1 VSYSETDAI
10 GDAIDGNDL
19 DELLRIVDRC
29 CTNHE
34 WEQLV
39 SLRDRARRALE
50 TGRQMWP
57 AASYA
62 EYRLALDAPA
72 EFAAVAL
79 TEDAG
84 RFALGPLAEVA
95 ASNHTWADLAPH
107 LEPSPITALVAH
119 ERVVRGECIDPKTV
133 AHAEVLGVPL
143 ELAPWEPEYLLP
155 VYRPDRVE
163 QPGPDPIRGRPL
175 AVDDA
180 PADALDDADAVHA
193 LRDLVRPWTASS
205 DGYARVVAVRGDA
218 VGAVGA
224 LGMRD
229 VRGSWVDAAEALTWL
244 AWAGSSGG
252 RHGRRRGAAAGRDL
266 AWAAAAACAGFEPG
280 ERLEPATVGDAIDEL
295 RWLVWSAPDVSTGWV
310 LRIAIEDPTDGIAFA
325 CDAADRS

>member
-1 VSYSETDAI
+1 VWSEENDAI
-10 GDAIDGNDL
+10 GAAIDGNDL
-19 DELLRIVDRC
+19 DELLRIIDRGC
-29 CTNHE
+29 ADHE
-34 WEQLV
+34 WDSLV

-50 TGRQMWP
+50 RGRQMWP

-72 EFAAVAL
+72 EYAAVAL

-95 ASNHTWADLAPH
+95 ASTHTWADLAPH
-107 LEPSPITALVAH
+107 LQSSPVTALVAH
-119 ERVVRGECIDPKTV
+119 ERVVRGEAIDSRTV
-133 AHAEVLGVPL
+133 GQAEVLGVPL
-143 ELAPWEPEYLLP
+143 ALAPWEPEYLLP
-155 VYRPDRVE
+155 LYRPDRVE
-163 QPGPDPIRGRPL
+163 QPGPDPIRGRSLDIASGSSEPY
-175 AVDDA
+175 
-180 PADALDDADAVHA
+180 DDADVAQA

-205 DGYARVVAVRGDA
+205 EGTARVVAVRGDA
-218 VGAVGA
+218 LAAIGA
-224 LGMRD
+224 LRHRE
-229 VRGSWVDAAEALTWL
+229 VRGSWVDAAEALTWF

-280 ERLEPATVGDAIDEL
+280 ERLEPATLGDAINEL

-310 LRIAIEDPTDGIAFA
+310 LRIAIEDPADGIAYA
-325 CDAADRS
+325 CDAVDRS

>member
-1 VSYSETDAI
+1 VSSEQSDAI

-19 DELLRIVDRC
+19 DELVRIVDRC
-29 CTNHE
+29 CTDHE
-34 WEQLV
+34 WDALV

-50 TGRQMWP
+50 RGRQMWP

-72 EFAAVAL
+72 QYAGVAL

-95 ASNHTWADLAPH
+95 ASTHSWAELAPH
-107 LEPSPITALVAH
+107 LQPSPVSALVAH
-119 ERVVRGECIDPKTV
+119 ERVVRGDRIDSNTV

-143 ELAPWEPEYLLP
+143 ELAPWEPEYLVPL
-155 VYRPDRVE
+155 YRPDRVE
-163 QPGPDPIRGRPL
+163 QPGPEPIHGRPL
-175 AVDDA
+175 DIAGASPDTYDDT
-180 PADALDDADAVHA
+180 DVVHA

-205 DGYARVVAVRGDA
+205 EGTAHIAAVHGDA
-218 VGAVGA
+218 LGAIKA
-224 LGMRD
+224 LGHNEA
-229 VRGSWVDAAEALTWL
+229 RGSWVDAAEALTWF

-280 ERLEPATVGDAIDEL
+280 EQLEPATLGAAINEL

-310 LRIAIEDPTDGIAFA
+310 LRIAIEDPADGIAYG
-325 CDAADRS
+325 CDAVDRS